1 MYLSELKIWNFR
13 KYGSQENGDPGL
25 NLKFNKGLN
34 LLVGEN
40 DSGKTAIIDA
50 IKYLLQTQSY
60 DYQRFDEVDF
70 FLPPGTELTDV
81 NRAKS
86 FKIEC
91 IFRGFDVENNEAANF
106 IEWLGIEKDVS
117 VHPPP
122 LSPPTRGGGK
132 TFPPP
137 VPLAE
142 GEKGG
147 GGRPGVGAELLQKD
161 CAGNDRYFLKVIL
174 NAERKDRKIT
184 YDIKAGPDDEGT
196 QLDGA
201 ARDLLR
207 VTYLKP
213 LRDAES
219 ELIPGKRSRL
229 AQILKSH
236 DAFSSVP
243 EAEHTITKIAQ
254 STNKS
259 IENYFIG
266 KNERKED
273 IDDQSGKNLLID
285 INEYLKEFFTEK
297 EINKIAK
304 FTISG
309 QSLSGILEKLILD
322 LAEENSGL
330 GSYNRLY
337 IATELL
343 LLKRTNY
350 YGLKLSL
357 IEEVESHLHPQ
368 AQLKLIEYLQDEIA
382 ERSGVQLI
390 MTTHSPNLASK
401 VKLDNLIICKGDKSF
416 PMGSD
421 FTELEEGDYL
431 FLERFLDVTK
441 ANLFFAHGVILVEGD
456 AENILIPIIADILG
470 KPLTKHGVSVVNV
483 QSTAFL
489 RYSRIFKR
497 KSGEGMGVK
506 VAVVTDNDI
515 KPDSGLTQKQIKEK
529 RTEKENR
536 YNGNG
541 IQTFISPDWTLEY
554 DIALSRLKKEFYTAV
569 LRAEKIQNSDTYG
582 LTPAKI
588 TEVKQKVETD
598 FSTWTSEH
606 KTGPELAKA
615 IYEDYMLGKK
625 ISKPIVAQCFAA
637 LLKGCEGIK
646 ERIEADEKL
655 KYLVDAIK
663 YVTE

>member
-1 MYLSELKIWNFR
+1 MFLSELNIWNFR
-13 KYGSQENGDPGL
+13 KYGSGEGDAPGL
-25 NLKFNKGLN
+25 HLRLNKGLN

-60 DYQRFDEVDF
+60 DYQRFDENDF
-70 FLPPGTELTDV
+70 FLPPGTEPSDA
-81 NRAKS
+81 NRVKS
-86 FKIEC
+86 LKIEC
-91 IFRGFDVENNEAANF
+91 VFRGFDAENYEAANF
-106 IEWLGIEKDVS
+106 IEWLGIEKDS
-117 VHPPP
+117 
-122 LSPPTRGGGK
+122 
-132 TFPPP
+132 
-137 VPLAE
+137 
-142 GEKGG
+142 
-147 GGRPGVGAELLQKD
+147 D
-161 CAGNDRYFLKVIL
+161 CNDCYFLKVTL

-184 YDIKAGPDDEGT
+184 YDIKSGPDDEGT
-196 QLDGA
+196 QLEGA

-207 VTYLKP
+207 ATYLKP

-236 DAFSSVP
+236 EAFSSVP
-243 EAEHTITKIAQ
+243 EAGHPITKIAE
-254 STNKS
+254 SANKQ
-259 IENYFIG
+259 IEGYFKG
-266 KNERKED
+266 KDENNND
-273 IDDQSGKNLLID
+273 IPDQSGKKMLSD

-297 EINKIAK
+297 EINKIAN

-309 QSLSGILEKLILD
+309 QNLSGILEKLILD
-322 LAEENSGL
+322 LAEGNSGL

-357 IEEVESHLHPQ
+357 IEEMEAHLHPQ

-401 VKLDNLIICKGDKSF
+401 IKLNNLIICKGDKAF

-421 FTELEEGDYL
+421 FTELEKGDYL

-456 AENILIPIIADILG
+456 AENILIPVIANILG

-483 QSTAFL
+483 QSKAFL

-497 KSGEGMGVK
+497 KLGERMGVK
-506 VAVVTDNDI
+506 IAVITDNDI
-515 KPDSGLTQKQIKEK
+515 KPNSGLSAQEIADK
-529 RTEKENR
+529 RTEKEAK
-536 YNGNG
+536 YNGQE
-541 IQTFISPDWTLEY
+541 IKTFISPDWTLEY
-554 DIALSRLKKEFYTAV
+554 DIALSNLRMELYTAI
-569 LRAEKIQNSDTYG
+569 LRAEKIQNSDTYS
-582 LTPAKI
+582 LTQEKI
-588 TEVKQKVETD
+588 NEIKLKVHQNLVQWEREGKSDTDVATEIYQNYMISKD
-598 FSTWTSEH
+598 IS
-606 KTGPELAKA
+606 KA
-615 IYEDYMLGKK
+615 IT
-625 ISKPIVAQCFAA
+625 AQCFAV
-637 LLKGCEGIK
+637 LLKDGGNIK
-646 ERIEADEKL
+646 VRIENDERL
-655 KYLVDAIK
+655 KYLVDAIN
-663 YVTE
+663 YVTA

>member
-1 MYLSELKIWNFR
+1 MFLSELKIWNFR
-13 KYGSQENGDPGL
+13 KYGSGGSGAPGL
-25 NLKFNKGLN
+25 HLKLNKGLN

-50 IKYLLQTQSY
+50 IKFVVQTQSY
-60 DYQRFDEVDF
+60 DYQRFDEEDF
-70 FLPPGTELTDV
+70 FLPQGIEPTDAD
-81 NRAKS
+81 RAKS
-86 FKIEC
+86 LKIEC
-91 IFRGFDVENNEAANF
+91 IFRGFDAENNEAANF
-106 IEWLGIEKDVS
+106 IEWLGIEKD
-117 VHPPP
+117 
-122 LSPPTRGGGK
+122 
-132 TFPPP
+132 
-137 VPLAE
+137 
-142 GEKGG
+142 GES
-147 GGRPGVGAELLQKD
+147 
-161 CAGNDRYFLKVIL
+161 NDRYFLKVIL

-184 YDIKAGPDDEGT
+184 YDIKSGPDDEGT

-201 ARDLLR
+201 ARYFLR

-254 STNKS
+254 NANKS

-266 KNERKED
+266 KNELKED

-309 QSLSGILEKLILD
+309 QSLSGILEKLILN

-368 AQLKLIEYLQDEIA
+368 AQLRLIEYLQNEIA
-382 ERSGVQLI
+382 EKSCVQLI

-401 VKLDNLIICKGDKSF
+401 VKLDNLIICKSDKAL
-416 PMGSD
+416 PMGSE
-421 FTELEEGDYL
+421 FTELEKGDYL

-441 ANLFFAHGVILVEGD
+441 ANLFFAQGVILVEGD
-456 AENILIPIIADILG
+456 AENILIPVIADILG

-497 KSGEGMGVK
+497 KLGEGMGVK

-529 RTEKENR
+529 RTEKEDR
-536 YNGNG
+536 YNGNE

-554 DIALSRLKKEFYTAV
+554 DIALSGLKREFYSAV

-582 LTPAKI
+582 LTPEKI
-588 TEVKQKVETD
+588 TEVNQKVKTD
-598 FSTWTSEH
+598 FTTWTSEH
-606 KTGPELAKA
+606 KTDQEIAKS
-615 IYEDYMLGKK
+615 IYEGYMLDKK
-625 ISKPIVAQCFAA
+625 ISKAIVAQCFAA
-637 LLKGCEGIK
+637 LLKECEGIK
-646 ERIEADEKL
+646 ERIEVDEKL
-655 KYLVDAIK
+655 KYLVYAIK

>member
-1 MYLSELKIWNFR
+1 MFLSELKIWNFR
-13 KYGSQENGDPGL
+13 KYGLVEGGAPGL
-25 NLKFNKGLN
+25 HLKLNKGLN

-50 IKYLLQTQSY
+50 VKFVLQTQSL
-60 DYQRFDEVDF
+60 DYQRLEEEDF
-70 FLPPGTELTDV
+70 FLQPGIEQTDT
-81 NRAKS
+81 NREKS
-86 FKIEC
+86 LKIEC
-91 IFRGFDVENNEAANF
+91 IFRGFDAENNEAANF
-106 IEWLGIEKDVS
+106 IEWLGIEKDS
-117 VHPPP
+117 A
-122 LSPPTRGGGK
+122 GK
-132 TFPPP
+132 
-137 VPLAE
+137 
-142 GEKGG
+142 
-147 GGRPGVGAELLQKD
+147 
-161 CAGNDRYFLKVIL
+161 DRYFLKVTL
-174 NAERKDRKIT
+174 NAERKERKIT

-196 QLDGA
+196 QLDGT
-201 ARDLLR
+201 ARDFLR

-219 ELIPGKRSRL
+219 ELIPGRRSRL

-236 DAFSSVP
+236 EAFSSDQK
-243 EAEHTITKIAQ
+243 ADHTITKIAEKA
-254 STNKS
+254 NKQ
-259 IENYFIG
+259 IEGYFKG
-266 KNERKED
+266 KDENNSD
-273 IDDQSGKNLLID
+273 IPDQSGKNLLSD

-304 FTISG
+304 FAISG

-322 LAEENSGL
+322 LTEENSGL

-343 LLKRTNY
+343 LLKRINY

-357 IEEVESHLHPQ
+357 IEEVEAHLHPQ
-368 AQLKLIEYLQDEIA
+368 AQLRLIEYLQNEIA
-382 ERSGVQLI
+382 DKSAVQLI

-401 VKLDNLIICKGDKSF
+401 VKLDNLIICKGDKAF
-416 PMGSD
+416 PLGSD
-421 FTELEEGDYL
+421 FTELEKGDYL

-441 ANLFFAHGVILVEGD
+441 ANLFFAQGVILVEGY
-456 AENILIPIIADILG
+456 AEEILIPVIADILG

-506 VAVVTDNDI
+506 VSVVTDNDI
-515 KPDSGLTQKQIKEK
+515 KPDSAFTQDQINEK

-536 YNGNG
+536 YNGNES
-541 IQTFISPDWTLEY
+541 QTFISPDWTLEY
-554 DIALSRLKKEFYTAV
+554 DIALSGLKKEFYTAV

-582 LTPAKI
+582 LTPVKI
-588 TEVKQKVETD
+588 TEVNQKVNDD
-598 FSTWTSEH
+598 FTAWTSEH
-606 KTGPELAKA
+606 KTDQEVAKA
-615 IYEDYMLGKK
+615 IYEGYMLDKK
-625 ISKPIVAQCFAA
+625 ISKAIVAQCFAA

>member
-1 MYLSELKIWNFR
+1 MFLSELKIWNFR
-13 KYGSQENGDPGL
+13 KYGLGESGAPGL
-25 NLKFNKGLN
+25 HLKLNKGLN

-50 IKYLLQTQSY
+50 IKYVLQTQSY
-60 DYQRFDEVDF
+60 DYQKIEEEDF
-70 FLPPGTELTDV
+70 FLQPGIEQTDA

-91 IFRGFDVENNEAANF
+91 LFRGFDAENNEAANF
-106 IEWLGIEKDVS
+106 IEWLGIEKDY
-117 VHPPP
+117 
-122 LSPPTRGGGK
+122 
-132 TFPPP
+132 
-137 VPLAE
+137 
-142 GEKGG
+142 
-147 GGRPGVGAELLQKD
+147 D
-161 CAGNDRYFLKVIL
+161 GNDRYYLKVTL
-174 NAERKDRKIT
+174 NTERKDRKIT

-207 VTYLKP
+207 ITYLKP

-229 AQILKSH
+229 AQILKRYE
-236 DAFSSVP
+236 AFSSVP
-243 EAEHTITKIAQ
+243 EAEHPITKIAE
-254 STNKS
+254 SANKQ
-259 IENYFIG
+259 IEGYFKG
-266 KNERKED
+266 KDENNSD
-273 IDDQSGKNLLID
+273 IPDQSGKKLLSD

-304 FTISG
+304 FNISG

-343 LLKRTNY
+343 LLKRINY

-357 IEEVESHLHPQ
+357 IEEVEAHLHPQ
-368 AQLKLIEYLQDEIA
+368 AQLRLIEYLQNEIA
-382 ERSGVQLI
+382 EKSAVQLI

-401 VKLDNLIICKGDKSF
+401 VKLDNLIICKGDKAF

-421 FTELEEGDYL
+421 FTELEKGDYL

-441 ANLFFAHGVILVEGD
+441 ANLFFAQGVILVEGD
-456 AENILIPIIADILG
+456 AENILLPVMADILG
-470 KPLTKHGVSVVNV
+470 KPLTKHSVSVVNV

-489 RYSRIFKR
+489 RYSRIFRR

-506 VAVVTDNDI
+506 VSVVTDNDI
-515 KPDSGLTQKQIKEK
+515 KPDSAFTQNQINEK
-529 RTEKENR
+529 RTKKENR
-536 YNGNG
+536 YNGNE
-541 IQTFISPDWTLEY
+541 IQTFISPVWTLEY
-554 DIALSRLKKEFYTAV
+554 DISLSTLRKEFYTAV

-588 TEVKQKVETD
+588 TEVNQKVNDD
-598 FSTWTSEH
+598 FTTWTSEH
-606 KTGPELAKA
+606 KTEQEIAEA
-615 IYEDYMLGKK
+615 IYKDYMLDKK

-637 LLKGCEGIK
+637 LLKGCERIK

-663 YVTE
+663 YVTD

>member
-1 MYLSELKIWNFR
+1 MFLSELKIWNFR
-13 KYGSQENGDPGL
+13 KYGSGGNGTPGL
-25 NLKFNKGLN
+25 HLKLNKGLN

-60 DYQRFDEVDF
+60 DYQRFDEEDF
-70 FLPPGTELTDV
+70 FLQPGLEPTDT

-86 FKIEC
+86 LKIEC
-91 IFRGFDVENNEAANF
+91 IFRGFDAENNEAANF
-106 IEWLGIEKDVS
+106 IEWLGIEKNCDG
-117 VHPPP
+117 HD
-122 LSPPTRGGGK
+122 
-132 TFPPP
+132 
-137 VPLAE
+137 
-142 GEKGG
+142 
-147 GGRPGVGAELLQKD
+147 Q
-161 CAGNDRYFLKVIL
+161 YFLKVIL

-196 QLDGA
+196 QLDGV
-201 ARDLLR
+201 ARDFLR
-207 VTYLKP
+207 ITYLKP

-219 ELIPGKRSRL
+219 ELIPGRRSRL

-236 DAFSSVP
+236 EAFSSVP
-243 EAEHTITKIAQ
+243 EADHTITKIAEK
-254 STNKS
+254 SNKQ
-259 IENYFIG
+259 IEGYFKG
-266 KNERKED
+266 KGENNSD
-273 IDDQSGKNLLID
+273 IPDQSGKNLLSD

-322 LAEENSGL
+322 FSEGNSGL

-350 YGLKLSL
+350 YGLKLLL
-357 IEEVESHLHPQ
+357 IEEMEAHLHPQ
-368 AQLKLIEYLQDEIA
+368 AQLRLIEYLQDEIA
-382 ERSGVQLI
+382 EKTGVQLI

-401 VKLDNLIICKGDKSF
+401 VKLGNLIICKDGKAF

-421 FTELEEGDYL
+421 FTELEKGDYL

-441 ANLFFAHGVILVEGD
+441 ANLFFAQGVILVEGD
-456 AENILIPIIADILG
+456 AENILIPVMADILG
-470 KPLTKHGVSVVNV
+470 KSFTKHGVSVVNV

-489 RYSRIFKR
+489 RYSKIFKR
-497 KSGEGMGVK
+497 KLDKKMGVK

-515 KPDSGLTQKQIKEK
+515 KPDSALTQEQIKEK
-529 RTEKENR
+529 RTEKEAK
-536 YNGNG
+536 YNG
-541 IQTFISPDWTLEY
+541 QDVRTFISPDWTLEY
-554 DIALSRLKKEFYTAV
+554 DIALSEFKKEFYTA
-569 LRAEKIQNSDTYG
+569 LLQAEKIQNSDTYG
-582 LTPAKI
+582 LTPEKI
-588 TEVKQKVETD
+588 TDIKQKVETD
-598 FSTWTSEH
+598 FTTWTSEH
-606 KTGPELAKA
+606 KTEQEIAEA
-615 IYEDYMLGKK
+615 IYEDYMLNKK
-625 ISKPIVAQCFAA
+625 ISKAIIAQCFAA
-637 LLKGCEGIK
+637 LLKECEGIK
-646 ERIEADEKL
+646 ERIEGDEKL